1 MPTLFAYSPFTS
13 DVNQLSEFFNRLAKA
28 QDSKLSEFASE
39 IGFDSVQLDSWIFN
53 AMKKMEISINDK
65 AELID
70 DLTGE
75 VITTI
80 NPCQR

>member
-1 MPTLFAYSPFTS
+1 MKNSLSWLTF
-13 DVNQLSEFFNRLAKA
+13 DVIG
-28 QDSKLSEFASE
+28 EFAND

-53 AMKKMEISINDK
+53 AMKKMEISVNDN
-65 AELID
+65 AELVD

-80 NPCQR
+80 GQCKI